1 MAKTQRIRD
10 PVHGLIVFRK
20 TDALAQVAWA
30 LLNTPE
36 FQRLR
41 RIKQLGFCDYIFPG
55 ATHTRFAH
63 CVGVFETARKLVSII
78 EREQGHIE
86 PERAEVAVL
95 AALLHDVG
103 HGPFS
108 HTFEQVQRLLG
119 FRKRHEEWTA
129 QLVRDPN
136 GNILPILEKHRQGL
150 AEAVADLLAAESP
163 VDIYHAIV
171 SSSFDADRLDYLR
184 RDRLMTGSGAGA
196 IDFDWLL
203 ENLRIETIDLEAPAG
218 EGPPIPRVT
227 FCLDAKAV
235 EAAEAFLLAR
245 FHLYTQ
251 VYLHKTTRGIEQ
263 MLAAL
268 LGRVAAA
275 VCEGRFAEIGID
287 REHPLVRYFAASG
300 EDPAAYA
307 ALEDAVIWGALE
319 RFGEAPDACV
329 REMANRLR
337 YRRLYK
343 ALDIETIFPDSTE
356 RQRRAIRKI
365 EQEYADEIG
374 WSVLKDRTTISIYGV
389 VGADDA
395 QAQKRLMILTAN
407 GLREITEL
415 SRAVDALSGAG
426 RPFTRFYFADPAVCD
441 RAAEGIK

>member
-1 MAKTQRIRD
+1 MAKTERIRD
-10 PVHGLIVFRK
+10 SVHGLIVFREN
-20 TDALAQVAWA
+20 DELAQVAWE

-41 RIKQLGFCDYIFPG
+41 RIKQLGFCELVFPG
-55 ATHTRFAH
+55 ATHTRLAH
-63 CVGVFETARKLVSII
+63 CIRVFETARKLVGII

-86 PERAEVAVL
+86 RDRAEVAVL

-108 HTFEQVQRLLG
+108 HTFEQVQRSLG

-136 GNILPILEKHRQGL
+136 GNICQILEDHRPGL
-150 AEAVADLLAAESP
+150 SEAVADLLAAETP

-203 ENLRIETIDLEAPAG
+203 ENLRIETIDFEVPAG
-218 EGPPIPRVT
+218 EGPSIPRVT

-251 VYLHKTTRGIEQ
+251 VYLHKTTRGAEQ

-268 LGRVAAA
+268 LGIVAKA
-275 VCEGRFAEIGID
+275 VSEDRFGDIGID
-287 REHPLVRYFAASG
+287 STHPLARFLARRG
-300 EDPAAYA
+300 EDANAYA
-307 ALEDAVIWGALE
+307 ALDDTVILGALE
-319 RFGEAPDACV
+319 RFGEARDGYV

-337 YRRLYK
+337 YRRLFK
-343 ALDIETIFPDSTE
+343 VLDIETAFPESAE
-356 RQRRAIRKI
+356 RQRKVIRKI
-365 EQEYADEIG
+365 EQDYADEMG
-374 WSVLKDRTTISIYGV
+374 RNVLKDRTTVSIYGV

-415 SRAVDALSGAG
+415 SRAVDALSGGG
-426 RPFTRFYFADPAVCD
+426 RQFTRFYFADPAARD
-441 RAAEGIK
+441 RARERS